1 MGLTTFI
8 EPQQTSRTSYT
19 EVDLP
24 FEEINWLGGGL
35 YTQSFTNFPI
45 ITNSISSS
53 IIIVDDAVF
62 PPPIPVGATSS
73 IAYYYTAS
81 LELQEHI
88 SASSNVVIP
97 IKLVSQ
103 ITQAELNNN
112 NLTKICVGESSITD
126 LLKTESLYTE
136 ISSSL
141 QTEEFLI
148 YGVTGSILAIIANDA
163 AQYPATYWGVCE
175 LLERLINVKWIYPS
189 NSGRYYDSKSTIG
202 ISSIAY
208 TWRPRFAY
216 RQIAQYVSNNNDY
229 NTWLTR
235 HRIPLAGQGAPSTNI
250 PNKGACLANVGFN
263 DWYNLYGEFV
273 LNDNSASAN
282 FNKVIS
288 VPSRVDAVIK
298 DGRYNYF
305 SSGWYDP
312 RFPKGISIFDSASIL
327 NNTASYLNSVINDPG
342 ITARGQR
349 ISPLTGAGN
358 ALTPEYYSN
367 IVYFYEGPIDTGSNG
382 SMIGR
387 YGYPG
392 IRQYPQSG
400 SHYQVVK
407 SYNSASGFYSSSWN
421 NNQTPRN
428 VPFTYA
434 IDQSIQKFNQ
444 NENFQEL
451 LVKHWVSGST
461 VIPISPQRGEFNP
474 VLGYVTIN
482 APKTDYFFM
491 ADTDGVGFDL
501 MAEDSYRPAIY
512 TSSLGAYIESG
523 SSRVITFQSSS
534 FLDTTTFSINSGGAY
549 NNRTVNYV
557 EWWITAS
564 QNINSE
570 AKNVYGMTSSIDF
583 GVLAYSYYRDWP
595 DYVVPEKYK
604 NSLNN
609 FYVSVVTNDIR
620 TWDNWKETGAGLF
633 WRPNLWYQNY
643 TISDWSLN
651 QSLLKAVYKD
661 SVGFA
666 IDSGPAISVIV
677 GHQKYILVRSF
688 YKEKTSE
695 EFLLE
700 WAQYF
705 TPNKL
710 TDYNIDKTIDPV
722 VELYDYIRNCR
733 NSPQARSFE
742 EIFGS
747 RLTGFSGNVDESSYI
762 PRTKFLISPVMQVNY
777 FNTSVQYSL
786 REGIYRYPL
795 FSSKPQ
801 EVTYNQLKCIFK
813 DDGNVITG
821 YPNYTTNPN
830 TLLTSESFD
839 IYYTLQDKYNVI
851 TSSAYAYGDPT
862 YISRSLWL
870 YNGWR
875 WQERRVEHGNR
886 VVPIGHISGTYTSYT
901 PYNDTGSA
909 ADYYIPLGNYE
920 GEYYSNVKY
929 PDNTSAI
936 QFITTESAAIYKFI
950 QSGSQLY
957 PQAFGSRLDFANA
970 SFGDG
975 FNDRFALYTPFG

>member
-1 MGLTTFI
+1 MGFTTFK
-8 EPQQTSRTSYT
+8 EPQQTTKTSYT

-35 YTQSFTNFPI
+35 YAQSFTNFPI
-45 ITNSISSS
+45 ITGGLSSS
-53 IIIVDDAVF
+53 IIIVDDTVF
-62 PPPIPVGATSS
+62 PPPVPVGLTSS
-73 IAYYYTAS
+73 IAFYYTAS
-81 LELQEHI
+81 LEFQEHI

-97 IKLVSQ
+97 IKLASQ
-103 ITQAELNNN
+103 VTQAELDNS
-112 NLTKICVGESSITD
+112 NLTKICIGESSITD

-163 AQYPATYWGVCE
+163 TQYPATHWGVCE
-175 LLERLINVKWIYPS
+175 LLERLINVKWIYPT
-189 NSGRYYDSKSTIG
+189 NDGRYYDSKSTIEL
-202 ISSIAY
+202 SSIAY
-208 TWRPRFAY
+208 TWRPRFAF
-216 RQIAQYVSNNNDY
+216 RQITQYTDTNLDY
-229 NTWLTR
+229 ITWLKR
-235 HRIPLAGQGAPSTNI
+235 HRIPAPGQGAPSTTV

-263 DWYNLYGEFV
+263 DWYDLYGNFV
-273 LNDNSASAN
+273 LNSNSASAD

-288 VPSRVDAVIK
+288 VPPRVDAVIK
-298 DGRYNYF
+298 DGRYIY
-305 SSGWYDP
+305 SSNGWYDP

-327 NNTASYLNSVINDPG
+327 NDTASYLNSVINDPG

-349 ISPLTGAGN
+349 ISPGSGGGN
-358 ALTPEYYSN
+358 QNTPEYYGG
-367 IVYFYEGPIDTGSNG
+367 IVYYYEGSIDTGSNG

-392 IRQYPQSG
+392 IRQYPWSG

-421 NNQTPRN
+421 NGQIPRN
-428 VPFTYA
+428 VPFNYTGTL
-434 IDQSIQKFNQ
+434 SIQKFNQ
-444 NENFQEL
+444 NQNFQDL

-461 VIPISPQRGEFNP
+461 VVPNGAQRGEFNP

-501 MAEDSYRPAIY
+501 MAEESFRPAIY

-523 SSRVITFQSSS
+523 SSRIITFQSSS
-534 FLDTTTFSINSGGAY
+534 FLDTTTFSVNSDGAY
-549 NNRTVNYV
+549 DNRTLRYV

-564 QNINSE
+564 RNINDE
-570 AKNVYGMTSSIDF
+570 ARNVYGMTSSIDF
-583 GVLAYSYYRDWP
+583 GVLAYSYYRNFP
-595 DYVVPEKYK
+595 DYTVPEKYK
-604 NSLNN
+604 NSLEN
-609 FYVSVVTNDIR
+609 FYISVVTGDVR
-620 TWDNWKETGAGLF
+620 TWNNWKETGAKLF
-633 WRPNLWYQNY
+633 WRPNIWYADY
-643 TISDWSLN
+643 TINDWSLN
-651 QSLLKAVYKD
+651 QDLLKSVYRD

-666 IDSGPAISVIV
+666 IDSGAAVTVIA
-677 GHQKYILVRSF
+677 GHERYIVVRSF

-695 EFLLE
+695 ELLLE

-710 TDYNIDKTIDPV
+710 TDYNVDKTVDPV
-722 VELYDYIRNCR
+722 VEFYDYVRNCR
-733 NSPQARSFE
+733 NSPQTRTFE
-742 EIFGS
+742 EIFGA
-747 RLTGFSGNVDESSYI
+747 RRTGFTGDVDETSYI
-762 PRTKFLISPVMQVNY
+762 PRTKFLISPTMQVNY
-777 FNTSVQYSL
+777 SNTSVQYSL

-795 FSSKPQ
+795 YSSKPQ
-801 EVTYNQLKCIFK
+801 EVMYNQLKCIFK
-813 DDGNVITG
+813 DDGSVITG

-839 IYYTLQDKYNVI
+839 IYYTLKTKYDNI
-851 TSSAYAYGDPT
+851 TSSMYTHGDPT

-886 VVPIGHISGTYTSYT
+886 VVPIGHISGTLYT
-901 PYNDTGSA
+901 PYNDTGSS
-909 ADYYIPLGNYE
+909 ADYYIPIGRYE

-929 PDNTSAI
+929 PANISAT
-936 QFITTESAAIYKFI
+936 QFITTESLAAYRYIE
-950 QSGSQLY
+950 SGSQLY
-957 PQAFGSRLDFANA
+957 PQAFGPRLDFANA
-970 SFGDG
+970 AFGYG
-975 FNDRFALYTPFG
+975 FNGRFALYTPFG